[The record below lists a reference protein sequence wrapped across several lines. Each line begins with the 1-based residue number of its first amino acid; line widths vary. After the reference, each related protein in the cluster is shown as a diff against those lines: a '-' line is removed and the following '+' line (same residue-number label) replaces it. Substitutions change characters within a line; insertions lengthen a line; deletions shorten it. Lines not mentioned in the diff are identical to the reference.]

1 MSPEQPKSIH
11 VNMNAN
17 INANILIID
26 DNKDI
31 AHALQ
36 VLFTLNNLR
45 CGLAYSPQEGLTC
58 LKQQRFDLV
67 IQDMNFTSDTTSG
80 EEGMQLFNDIRQ
92 NNPDI
97 PIILITAWTHLETA
111 VELVKSGA
119 ADYLAKPWDDDKLL
133 VTINNL
139 LELNELQDQQR
150 QRAKRKHTQRL
161 QLEQEYDLCAMQ
173 FRSDAMLQLL
183 QMATQ
188 VAAADVPVLIT
199 GPNGSGKE
207 KIAEVVQA
215 NSSCKKG
222 PFIKVNVGALS
233 QDLIEAELFGAE
245 AGSYTGANT
254 MRIGRFERANGGT
267 LFLDEIGNLSLHGQA
282 KLLRV
287 LETGEFERIGGSKS
301 IKVSVRIIS
310 ATNTDIP
317 QAIVNGSFREDLY
330 YRLNVINLKL
340 APLSERKE
348 DIFPLV
354 DSLLDRRYQLSSQSR
369 DILLA
374 HDWPGNIRELLNTIK
389 RAQLLCKDG
398 IITEHHLGIE
408 IKKEIED
415 KLKRTAKLST
425 KEDVNEQD
433 VISAIRLSGGVI
445 SDAAKALGLSRSA
458 LYRRMKKFKIQ
469 DE

>member
-1 MSPEQPKSIH
+1 M
-11 VNMNAN
+11 
-17 INANILIID
+17 NANILIID

-36 VLFTLNNLR
+36 VLFTLNNLQ
-45 CGLAYSPQEGLTC
+45 CELAYSPEEGLAL

-67 IQDMNFTSDTTSG
+67 IQDMNFTADTTSG

-92 NNPDI
+92 IAPDI

-111 VELVKSGA
+111 VVLVKSGA

-133 VTINNL
+133 VTVNNL

-150 QRAKRKHTQRL
+150 QRAKCKQTQQL
-161 QLEQEYDLCAMQ
+161 QLEQKYDLCNMQ

-188 VAAADVPVLIT
+188 VAAADVPILIT

-207 KIAEVVQA
+207 KIAEVIQA
-215 NSSCKKG
+215 NSSCKDG

-233 QDLIEAELFGAE
+233 QDLLEAELFGAE
-245 AGSYTGANT
+245 AGSYTGANKT
-254 MRIGRFERANGGT
+254 RIGRFERAHGGT
-267 LFLDEIGNLSLHGQA
+267 LFLDEIGNLSMQGQT

-287 LETGEFERIGGSKS
+287 LETGEFERIGGSQS

-310 ATNTDIP
+310 ASNTDIP
-317 QAIVNGSFREDLY
+317 QAIINGSFREDLY

-340 APLSERKE
+340 APLNQRKE

-354 DSLLDRRYQLSSQSR
+354 DTLLKDHNQLSSRSR
-369 DILLA
+369 DLLLA

-389 RAQLLCKDG
+389 RAQLLCNDG
-398 IITEHHLGIE
+398 IITEQHLGIE
-408 IKKEIED
+408 IKNKTED
-415 KLKRTAKLST
+415 NLKKAAKLT
-425 KEDVNEQD
+425 HKEDVTEQD
-433 VISAIRLSGGVI
+433 VTSAIKSSGGVI

-458 LYRRMKKFKIQ
+458 LYRRMKKFNIQ

>member
-1 MSPEQPKSIH
+1 M
-11 VNMNAN
+11 
-17 INANILIID
+17 NANILIID

-36 VLFTLNNLR
+36 VLFTLNNLQ
-45 CGLAYSPQEGLTC
+45 CELAYSPEEGLVF
-58 LKQQRFDLV
+58 LKQQCFDLV
-67 IQDMNFTSDTTSG
+67 IQDMNFTADTTSG

-92 NNPDI
+92 INPDI

-133 VTINNL
+133 VTVNNL

-150 QRAKRKHTQRL
+150 QRAKRKQTQQL
-161 QLEQEYDLCAMQ
+161 QLEQEYDLCNMQ

-188 VAAADVPVLIT
+188 VAAADVPILIT

-207 KIAEVVQA
+207 KIAEVIQA
-215 NSSCKKG
+215 NSSCKNG
-222 PFIKVNVGALS
+222 AFIKVNVGALS
-233 QDLIEAELFGAE
+233 QDLLEAELFGAE
-245 AGSYTGANT
+245 AGSYTGANKT
-254 MRIGRFERANGGT
+254 RIGRFERANGGT
-267 LFLDEIGNLSLHGQA
+267 LFLDEIGNLSIQGQA

-287 LETGEFERIGGSKS
+287 LETGEFERIGGSQS

-317 QAIVNGSFREDLY
+317 QAIINGSFREDLY

-340 APLSERKE
+340 PPLNERKE

-354 DSLLDRRYQLSSQSR
+354 DTLLKDQNRLSSQSR
-369 DILLA
+369 DLLLA

-389 RAQLLCKDG
+389 RAQLFCNDG
-398 IITEHHLGIE
+398 IITMQHLGIE
-408 IKKEIED
+408 IKHDTED
-415 KLKRTAKLST
+415 KLKKSATLSP
-425 KEDVNEQD
+425 KEDVTEQD
-433 VISAIRLSGGVI
+433 VISAIKLSGGVI

-469 DE
+469 YE

>member
-1 MSPEQPKSIH
+1 LSPEQHKSIN
-11 VNMNAN
+11 VKMK
-17 INANILIID
+17 ANILIID

-36 VLFTLNNLR
+36 VLFTLNDLQ
-45 CGLAYSPQEGLTC
+45 CDLAYSPQEGLA
-58 LKQQRFDLV
+58 LVKQQRFDLV
-67 IQDMNFTSDTTSG
+67 IQDMNFTADTTSG

-92 NNPDI
+92 INPDI

-133 VTINNL
+133 VTVKNL
-139 LELNELQDQQR
+139 LELNELQSQQR
-150 QRAKRKHTQRL
+150 QRAKRKQTQQL
-161 QLEQEYDLCAMQ
+161 QLEQKYNLCAMQ

-188 VAAADVPVLIT
+188 VAAADVPILIT

-207 KIAEVVQA
+207 KIAQVIQA
-215 NSSCKKG
+215 NSSCKDG

-233 QDLIEAELFGAE
+233 QDLLEAELFGAE
-245 AGSYTGANT
+245 AGSYTGANKT
-254 MRIGRFERANGGT
+254 RIGRFERAHGGT
-267 LFLDEIGNLSLHGQA
+267 LFLDEIGNLSMQGQA

-287 LETGEFERIGGSKS
+287 LETGEFERIGGSQN

-310 ATNTDIP
+310 ATNSDIP
-317 QAIVNGSFREDLY
+317 QAIIDGRFREDLY

-340 APLSERKE
+340 APLNERKE

-354 DSLLDRRYQLSSQSR
+354 DTLLEEHYQLSSQSR
-369 DILLA
+369 DVLLA
-374 HDWPGNIRELLNTIK
+374 HDWPGNVRELLNTIK
-389 RAQLLCKDG
+389 RAQLLCNDG

-408 IKKEIED
+408 VKKS
-415 KLKRTAKLST
+415 LKLSP
-425 KEDVNEQD
+425 KEDVTEQD
-433 VISAIRLSGGVI
+433 VISAIKSSGGVI
-445 SDAAKALGLSRSA
+445 SDAAKTLGLSRSA
-458 LYRRMKKFKIQ
+458 LYRRMKKFNIQ
-469 DE
+469 DEQKL

>member
-1 MSPEQPKSIH
+1 MSPEQLKSID
-11 VNMNAN
+11 VKMK
-17 INANILIID
+17 ANILIID

-36 VLFTLNNLR
+36 VLFTLNNLQ
-45 CGLAYSPQEGLTC
+45 CDLAYSPEEGLSL
-58 LKQQRFDLV
+58 LKQQDFDLV
-67 IQDMNFTSDTTSG
+67 IQDMNFTADTTSG

-92 NNPDI
+92 INPDI

-111 VELVKSGA
+111 VDLVKSGA

-133 VTINNL
+133 VTVNNL
-139 LELNELQDQQR
+139 IELNELQGQHR
-150 QRAKRKHTQRL
+150 QRAKRKQNQQL

-188 VAAADVPVLIT
+188 VAAADVAILIT

-215 NSSCKKG
+215 NSSCKDG
-222 PFIKVNVGALS
+222 PFIKVNLGALS
-233 QDLIEAELFGAE
+233 QDLLEAELFGAE
-245 AGSYTGANT
+245 AGSYTGANKT
-254 MRIGRFERANGGT
+254 RIGRFERAHGGT
-267 LFLDEIGNLSLHGQA
+267 LFLDEIGNLSMQGQA

-317 QAIVNGSFREDLY
+317 QAIIDGHFREDLY

-340 APLSERKE
+340 APLNERKE

-354 DSLLDRRYQLSSQSR
+354 DTLLEGQYQLSAPSR
-369 DILLA
+369 DLLLA

-389 RAQLLCKDG
+389 RAQLLCNDG
-398 IITEHHLGIE
+398 MITEQHLGIE
-408 IKKEIED
+408 IKNTP
-415 KLKRTAKLST
+415 KLTP
-425 KEDVNEQD
+425 KEDVTEQD
-433 VISAIRLSGGVI
+433 VINTIKSSGGVI

-458 LYRRMKKFKIQ
+458 LYRRMKKFNIQ
-469 DE
+469 YD

>member
-1 MSPEQPKSIH
+1 
-11 VNMNAN
+11 MNAK
-17 INANILIID
+17 ILIID

-36 VLFTLNNLR
+36 VLFTLNDLQCN
-45 CGLAYSPQEGLTC
+45 LAYSPQEGLA
-58 LKQQRFDLV
+58 LVKQQRFDLV
-67 IQDMNFTSDTTSG
+67 IQDMNFTTDTTSG

-92 NNPDI
+92 INPDI

-133 VTINNL
+133 VTVKNL
-139 LELNELQDQQR
+139 LELNELQSQQR
-150 QRAKRKHTQRL
+150 QRAKRKQTQQL
-161 QLEQEYDLCAMQ
+161 QLEQKYNLCAMQ

-188 VAAADVPVLIT
+188 VAAADVPILIT

-207 KIAEVVQA
+207 KIAQVIQA
-215 NSSCKKG
+215 NSSCKDG

-233 QDLIEAELFGAE
+233 QDLLEAELFGAE
-245 AGSYTGANT
+245 AGSYTGANKT
-254 MRIGRFERANGGT
+254 RIGRFERAHGGT
-267 LFLDEIGNLSLHGQA
+267 LFLDEIGNLSMQGQA

-287 LETGEFERIGGSKS
+287 LETGEFERIGGSQN

-310 ATNTDIP
+310 ATNSDIP
-317 QAIVNGSFREDLY
+317 QAIIDGRFREDLY

-340 APLSERKE
+340 APLNERKE

-354 DSLLDRRYQLSSQSR
+354 DTLLEEHYQLSSQSR
-369 DILLA
+369 DVLLA
-374 HDWPGNIRELLNTIK
+374 HDWPGNVRELLNTIK
-389 RAQLLCKDG
+389 RAQLLCNDG

-408 IKKEIED
+408 VKKS
-415 KLKRTAKLST
+415 LKLSP
-425 KEDVNEQD
+425 KEDVTEQD
-433 VISAIRLSGGVI
+433 VISAIKSSGGVI
-445 SDAAKALGLSRSA
+445 SDAAKTLGLSRSA
-458 LYRRMKKFKIQ
+458 LYRRMKKFNIQ
-469 DE
+469 DEQKL

>member
-1 MSPEQPKSIH
+1 MK
-11 VNMNAN
+11 
-17 INANILIID
+17 ANILIID
-26 DNKDI
+26 DNQDI
-31 AHALQ
+31 VQALQ
-36 VLFTLNNLR
+36 VLFTINNMQ
-45 CGLAYSPQEGLTC
+45 CGLAYSPQDGLAM
-58 LKQQRFDLV
+58 LQQHHFDLI
-67 IQDMNFTSDTTSG
+67 IQDMNFTADTTSG

-92 NNPDI
+92 INPDI

-119 ADYLAKPWDDDKLL
+119 ADYLAKPWNDDKLL
-133 VTINNL
+133 ITVNNL

-150 QRAKRKHTQRL
+150 QSAKRKQNQQI
-161 QLEQEYDLCAMQ
+161 QLEQQYNLCGMQ

-188 VAAADVPVLIT
+188 VAAADVPILIT

-215 NSSCKKG
+215 NSSCKNG

-233 QDLIEAELFGAE
+233 QDLLEAELFGAE
-245 AGSYTGANT
+245 AGSYTGANKT
-254 MRIGRFERANGGT
+254 RIGRFERANGGT
-267 LFLDEIGNLSLHGQA
+267 LFLDEIGNLSIQGQA

-287 LETGEFERIGGSKS
+287 LETGEFERIGGSQS

-317 QAIVNGSFREDLY
+317 KAIQNGSFREDLY

-340 APLSERKE
+340 APLNERKE

-354 DSLLDRRYQLSSQSR
+354 DTLLQGDYQLSSASR
-369 DILLA
+369 EMLLI

-389 RAQLLCKDG
+389 RAQLLCVDG
-398 IITEHHLGIE
+398 IITEQHLGIE
-408 IKKEIED
+408 LIK
-415 KLKRTAKLST
+415 TNKLSP
-425 KEDVNEQD
+425 KEDVTEQD
-433 VISAIRLSGGVI
+433 VVTAIRSSSGVI
-445 SDAAKALGLSRSA
+445 SDAAKSLGLSRSA
-458 LYRRMKKFKIQ
+458 FYRRMKKFDIK
-469 DE
+469 DV

>member
-1 MSPEQPKSIH
+1 MK
-11 VNMNAN
+11 
-17 INANILIID
+17 ANILIID
-26 DNKDI
+26 DNQDI

-36 VLFTLNNLR
+36 VLFTLNNLQ
-45 CGLAYSPQEGLTC
+45 CGLAYSPEEGLA
-58 LKQQRFDLV
+58 LLQQQQFDLV
-67 IQDMNFTSDTTSG
+67 IQDMNFTADTTSG
-80 EEGMQLFNDIRQ
+80 KEGLQLFNDIRQ
-92 NNPDI
+92 INPDI

-133 VTINNL
+133 VTVNNL
-139 LELNELQDQQR
+139 LELNELQGQQR
-150 QRAKRKHTQRL
+150 QRAKRKQTQQL
-161 QLEQEYDLCAMQ
+161 QLEQEYDLCGMQ

-188 VAAADVPVLIT
+188 VAAADVAILIT

-215 NSSCKKG
+215 NSSCKDG

-233 QDLIEAELFGAE
+233 QDLLEAELFGAE
-245 AGSYTGANT
+245 AGSYTGANKT
-254 MRIGRFERANGGT
+254 RIGRFERANGGT
-267 LFLDEIGNLSLHGQA
+267 LFLDEIGNLSMQGQA

-287 LETGEFERIGGSKS
+287 LETGEFERIGGSQS

-317 QAIVNGSFREDLY
+317 QAIIDGRFREDLY

-340 APLSERKE
+340 APLNERKE

-354 DSLLDRRYQLSSQSR
+354 DTLLDGKFQLSPQSR
-369 DILLA
+369 DLLLA
-374 HDWPGNIRELLNTIK
+374 HDWPGNLRELLNTIK
-389 RAQLLCKDG
+389 RAQLLCNDG
-398 IITEHHLGIE
+398 VITEQHLGIE
-408 IKKEIED
+408 IKNTV
-415 KLKRTAKLST
+415 KLAA
-425 KEDVNEQD
+425 KEDVTEQD
-433 VISAIRLSGGVI
+433 VLDAIKSSGGVI

-458 LYRRMKKFKIQ
+458 LYRRMKKFNVQ
-469 DE
+469 YE

>member
-1 MSPEQPKSIH
+1 MK
-11 VNMNAN
+11 
-17 INANILIID
+17 ANILIID
-26 DNKDI
+26 DNQDI

-36 VLFTLNNLR
+36 VLFTLNNLQ
-45 CGLAYSPQEGLTC
+45 CGLAYSPQEGLA
-58 LKQQRFDLV
+58 LLQQQHFDLV
-67 IQDMNFTSDTTSG
+67 IQDMNFTADTTSG

-92 NNPDI
+92 INPDI

-150 QRAKRKHTQRL
+150 QTARRKQKQQL
-161 QLEQEYDLCAMQ
+161 QLEQEYDLCGIQ

-188 VAAADVPVLIT
+188 VAAADVPILIT

-215 NSSCKKG
+215 NSSCKDG
-222 PFIKVNVGALS
+222 PFIKVNIGALS
-233 QDLIEAELFGAE
+233 QDLLEAELFGAE
-245 AGSYTGANT
+245 AGSYTGANKT
-254 MRIGRFERANGGT
+254 RIGRFERAHGGT
-267 LFLDEIGNLSLHGQA
+267 LFLDEIGNLSMQGQA

-287 LETGEFERIGGSKS
+287 LETGEFERIGGSQN
-301 IKVSVRIIS
+301 IKVAVRIIS

-317 QAIVNGSFREDLY
+317 QAIIEGRFREDLY
-330 YRLNVINLKL
+330 YRLNVIKLKL
-340 APLSERKE
+340 TPLKERKE

-354 DSLLDRRYQLSSQSR
+354 DKLLANQYKLSVPSR
-369 DILLA
+369 DLLLA
-374 HDWPGNIRELLNTIK
+374 HDWPGNIRELLNTLK
-389 RAQLLCKDG
+389 RAQLLCNDG
-398 IITEHHLGIE
+398 IISEQHLGIE
-408 IKKEIED
+408 IKN
-415 KLKRTAKLST
+415 TAKIMP
-425 KEDVNEQD
+425 KEEVTEQD
-433 VISAIRLSGGVI
+433 VIAAINSSGGVI
-445 SDAAKALGLSRSA
+445 SDAAKTLGLSRSA
-458 LYRRMKKFKIQ
+458 FYRRMKKFNIQ

>member
-1 MSPEQPKSIH
+1 MKT
-11 VNMNAN
+11 
-17 INANILIID
+17 NILIID

-36 VLFTLNNLR
+36 VLFTLNNLQ
-45 CGLAYSPQEGLTC
+45 CELAYSPKEGLAL

-67 IQDMNFTSDTTSG
+67 IQDMNFTADTTSG

-92 NNPDI
+92 IAPDI

-111 VELVKSGA
+111 VVLVKSGA

-133 VTINNL
+133 VTVNNL

-150 QRAKRKHTQRL
+150 QRAKCKQTQQL
-161 QLEQEYDLCAMQ
+161 QLEQKYDLCNMQ

-188 VAAADVPVLIT
+188 VAAADVPILIT

-207 KIAEVVQA
+207 KIAEVIQA
-215 NSSCKKG
+215 NSSCKDG

-233 QDLIEAELFGAE
+233 QDLLEAELFGAE
-245 AGSYTGANT
+245 AGSYTGANKT
-254 MRIGRFERANGGT
+254 RMGRFERAHGGT
-267 LFLDEIGNLSLHGQA
+267 LFLDEIGNLSMQGQT

-287 LETGEFERIGGSKS
+287 LETGEFERIGGSQS

-317 QAIVNGSFREDLY
+317 QAIINGSFREDLY

-340 APLSERKE
+340 APLNQRKE

-354 DSLLDRRYQLSSQSR
+354 DTLLKDHNQLSSRSR
-369 DILLA
+369 DLLLA
-374 HDWPGNIRELLNTIK
+374 HDWPGNVRELLNTIK
-389 RAQLLCKDG
+389 RAQLLCNDG
-398 IITEHHLGIE
+398 IITEQHLGIE
-408 IKKEIED
+408 IKNELED
-415 KLKRTAKLST
+415 NLKKAAKLT
-425 KEDVNEQD
+425 PKEDVTKQD
-433 VISAIRLSGGVI
+433 VISAIKSSGGVI

-458 LYRRMKKFKIQ
+458 LYRRMKKFNIQ